1 MYDIDNTRERC
12 SRIMKNRK
20 LYSKIISLLL
30 PYKNYILGMS
40 LLMIFITVGTVFIP
54 LLQQEIVDSGL
65 MSGDLGLLG
74 ILVLMV
80 IALTIITNL
89 ASLFQAY
96 LRINLNA
103 KFLKDKQVE
112 ILDHSLKL
120 KIDYIKNDGLVQ
132 IIKDAEYALNNLSM
146 LTGEEMSNTL
156 VQIFKFIGV
165 FIGLVVINW
174 KLTLFLLIV
183 IPIRI
188 FVANKL
194 GKYVEK
200 YQMDTLMTQKVIH
213 GWEDDIY
220 HSATEV
226 KLWNL
231 YDNKCREYDRLLQDR
246 NTAIKKLS
254 FFIVLSSLLGQN
266 IQAIFLNMLYVL
278 GGILIW
284 GGELS
289 LGGIVAFITYATYL
303 LEPIGFIANLKM
315 IFSQVGPAFNMY
327 EDFLNYQE
335 EELEREKENRISCR
349 NIECLDFKVRN
360 LSFSFKNREL
370 LHSLCFDIK
379 EGDRVA
385 IVGENGSG
393 KSTLM
398 NIFLRFYDSQE
409 GCITLNGKAISDYE
423 LFSYRDLFSVIMQN
437 PYLFRGTVRDNL
449 TMFGK
454 NELTQEIL
462 DNKLLDFV
470 EHLSEGYDTDIGS
483 DSSHISGGEKQK
495 IALMRALASKSK
507 ILILDEPTA
516 AYDKQSEKEFVDV
529 LRECNKKIIILIT
542 HEPKL
547 LQFANKIIEIRDM
560 QIKQYSSYK
569 EYQEKK

>member
-1 MYDIDNTRERC
+1 
-12 SRIMKNRK
+12 MKNRK

-65 MSGDLGLLG
+65 MSGDLGILG
-74 ILVLMV
+74 TLVLMV

-89 ASLFQAY
+89 ASLFQSY

-112 ILDHSLKL
+112 ILNHSFKL
-120 KIDYIKNDGLVQ
+120 KMDYIKNDGLVQ
-132 IIKDAEYALNNLSM
+132 IIKNAEYALNNLSM

-165 FIGLVVINW
+165 FIGLILINW
-174 KLTLFLLIV
+174 KLTLFLLFV
-183 IPIRI
+183 IPVRI

-200 YQMDTLMTQKVIH
+200 YQMDTLTIQKGIH

-231 YDNKCREYDRLLQDR
+231 YDNKCREYNELLQNR

-254 FFIVLSSLLGQN
+254 FFIVLSDLLGQD
-266 IQAIFLNMLYVL
+266 IQALFLNMLYVL

-289 LGGIVAFITYATYL
+289 IGGIVAFITYATYL
-303 LEPIGFIANLKM
+303 LEPIGFIANLRM
-315 IFSQVGPAFNMY
+315 IFSQVTPAFNMY
-327 EDFLNYQE
+327 EEFFSYQE
-335 EELEREKENRISCR
+335 EEQEWEKKNRISCR
-349 NIECLDFKVRN
+349 DIEVVDFKVQE
-360 LSFSFKNREL
+360 LSFSFKNRKL
-370 LHSLCFDIK
+370 LYSLCFDIK
-379 EGDRVA
+379 EGDKVA

-393 KSTLM
+393 KSTLL

-449 TMFGK
+449 TLFGK

-470 EHLSEGYDTDIGS
+470 EHLSDGYDTDIGS
-483 DSSHISGGEKQK
+483 DASHISGGEKQK
-495 IALMRALASKSK
+495 IALMRALASKSQ

-516 AYDKQSEKEFVDV
+516 AYDKQSEQEFLEV
-529 LRECNKKIIILIT
+529 LRGCDKKIIILIT

-547 LQFANKIIEIRDM
+547 LQFANKIIEIENM
-560 QIKQYSSYK
+560 QIKQYGSYK
-569 EYQEKK
+569 EYQESR

>member
-1 MYDIDNTRERC
+1 
-12 SRIMKNRK
+12 MKNRK
-20 LYSKIISLLL
+20 LYSKIISLLS

-65 MSGDLGLLG
+65 MSGDLGILG
-74 ILVLMV
+74 TLVLMV

-89 ASLFQAY
+89 ASLFQSY

-112 ILDHSLKL
+112 ILNHSLKL
-120 KIDYIKNDGLVQ
+120 KMDYIKNDGLVQ

-165 FIGLVVINW
+165 FIGLILINW
-174 KLTLFLLIV
+174 KLTLFLLFV
-183 IPIRI
+183 IPVRI

-194 GKYVEK
+194 GKHVEK
-200 YQMDTLMTQKVIH
+200 YQMDTLTIQKGIH

-231 YDNKCREYDRLLQDR
+231 YDNKCREYNELLQNR

-254 FFIVLSSLLGQN
+254 FFIVLSDLLGQD
-266 IQAIFLNMLYVL
+266 IQALFLNMLYIL

-289 LGGIVAFITYATYL
+289 IGGIVAFITYATYL
-303 LEPIGFIANLKM
+303 LEPIGFIANLRM
-315 IFSQVGPAFNMY
+315 IFSQVTPAFNMY
-327 EDFLNYQE
+327 EEFFSYQE
-335 EELEREKENRISCR
+335 EEQEWEKKNRISCR
-349 NIECLDFKVRN
+349 NIEAVDFKVQE
-360 LSFSFKNREL
+360 LSFSFKNRKL

-379 EGDRVA
+379 EGDKVA

-393 KSTLM
+393 KSTLL
-398 NIFLRFYDSQE
+398 NIFLRFYDLQE

-449 TMFGK
+449 TLFGK

-470 EHLSEGYDTDIGS
+470 EYLSDGYDTDIGS
-483 DSSHISGGEKQK
+483 DASHISGGEKQK

-516 AYDKQSEKEFVDV
+516 AYDKQSEQEFLEV
-529 LRECNKKIIILIT
+529 LRGCDKKIIILIT

-547 LQFANKIIEIRDM
+547 LQFANKIIEIENM
-560 QIKQYSSYK
+560 QIKQYGSYK
-569 EYQEKK
+569 EYKESR

>member
-1 MYDIDNTRERC
+1 
-12 SRIMKNRK
+12 
-20 LYSKIISLLL
+20 
-30 PYKNYILGMS
+30 MS
-40 LLMIFITVGTVFIP
+40 LLMVFITVGTIFIP

-65 MSGDLGLLG
+65 MSGDLGILG
-74 ILVLMV
+74 TLVLIV

-89 ASLFQAY
+89 ASLLQSY

-120 KIDYIKNDGLVQ
+120 KMDYIKNDGLVQ

-174 KLTLFLLIV
+174 KLTLFLLLI
-183 IPIRI
+183 IPVRI

-194 GKYVEK
+194 GKHVEK
-200 YQMDTLMTQKVIH
+200 YQMDTLMIQKGIH

-231 YDNKCREYDRLLQDR
+231 YDNKCREYDELLQNR

-254 FFIVLSSLLGQN
+254 FFIVLSELLGQD

-303 LEPIGFIANLKM
+303 LEPVGFIANLKM
-315 IFSQVGPAFNMY
+315 IFSQVGPAFSMY
-327 EDFLNYQE
+327 EDFLAYQE
-335 EELEREKENRISCR
+335 EELEEEKKNRISGQTV
-349 NIECLDFKVRN
+349 EHVDFEVRN

-370 LHSLCFDIK
+370 LRSLCFNIK
-379 EGDRVA
+379 EGDKVA
-385 IVGENGSG
+385 VVGENGSG
-393 KSTLM
+393 KSTLL
-398 NIFLRFYDSQE
+398 NIFLRFYDLQE
-409 GCITLNGKAISDYE
+409 GSITLNGKAISDYE

-437 PYLFRGTVRDNL
+437 PYLFRGTIRDNL
-449 TMFGK
+449 TLFGK

-462 DNKLLDFV
+462 NSRLLDFV
-470 EHLSEGYDTDIGS
+470 EYLSDGYDTDVGS

-516 AYDKQSEKEFVDV
+516 AYDKQSEKEFLDV
-529 LRECNKKIIILIT
+529 LCGCDKKIIILIT

-547 LQFANKIIEIRDM
+547 LQFANKIIEIENM
-560 QIKQYSSYK
+560 QIKQYGSYK
-569 EYQEKK
+569 EYQESR

>member
-12 SRIMKNRK
+12 LTIMKNRK

-40 LLMIFITVGTVFIP
+40 LLMIFITGGTVFIP
-54 LLQQEIVDSGL
+54 LLQQEIVDGGL

-74 ILVLMV
+74 TLVLMV

-289 LGGIVAFITYATYL
+289 LGGIVAFITYAAYL

>member
-1 MYDIDNTRERC
+1 
-12 SRIMKNRK
+12 MKNRK

-65 MSGDLGLLG
+65 MSGDLGILG
-74 ILVLMV
+74 TLVLMV

-89 ASLFQAY
+89 ASLFQSY

-112 ILDHSLKL
+112 ILNHSLKL
-120 KIDYIKNDGLVQ
+120 KMDYIKNDGLVQ
-132 IIKDAEYALNNLSM
+132 IIKNAEYALNNLSM

-165 FIGLVVINW
+165 FIGLILINW
-174 KLTLFLLIV
+174 KLTLFLLFV
-183 IPIRI
+183 IPVRI

-200 YQMDTLMTQKVIH
+200 YQMDTLTIQKGIH

-231 YDNKCREYDRLLQDR
+231 YDNKCREYNELLQNR

-254 FFIVLSSLLGQN
+254 FFIVLSDLLGQD
-266 IQAIFLNMLYVL
+266 IQALFLNMLYVL

-289 LGGIVAFITYATYL
+289 IGGIVAFITYATYL
-303 LEPIGFIANLKM
+303 LEPIGFIANLRM
-315 IFSQVGPAFNMY
+315 IFSQVTPAFNMY
-327 EDFLNYQE
+327 EEFFSYQE
-335 EELEREKENRISCR
+335 EEQEWEKKNRISCR
-349 NIECLDFKVRN
+349 DIEVVDFKVQE
-360 LSFSFKNREL
+360 LSFSFKNRKL
-370 LHSLCFDIK
+370 LYSLCFDIK
-379 EGDRVA
+379 EGDKVA

-393 KSTLM
+393 KSTLL

-437 PYLFRGTVRDNL
+437 PYLFRGTVRNNL
-449 TMFGK
+449 TLFGK

-470 EHLSEGYDTDIGS
+470 EHLSDGYDTDIGS
-483 DSSHISGGEKQK
+483 DASHISGGEKQK
-495 IALMRALASKSK
+495 IALMRALASKSQ

-516 AYDKQSEKEFVDV
+516 AYDKQSEQEFLEV
-529 LRECNKKIIILIT
+529 LRGCDKKIIILIT

-547 LQFANKIIEIRDM
+547 LQFANKIIEIENM
-560 QIKQYSSYK
+560 QIKQYGSYK
-569 EYQEKK
+569 EYQESR

>member
-12 SRIMKNRK
+12 SKIMKNRK

-65 MSGDLGLLG
+65 MSGDLGILG
-74 ILVLMV
+74 TLVLMV

-89 ASLFQAY
+89 ASLFQSY

-112 ILDHSLKL
+112 ILNHSFKL
-120 KIDYIKNDGLVQ
+120 KMDYIKNDGLVQ
-132 IIKDAEYALNNLSM
+132 IIKNAEYALNNLSM

-165 FIGLVVINW
+165 FIGLILINW
-174 KLTLFLLIV
+174 KLTLFLLFV
-183 IPIRI
+183 IPVRI

-200 YQMDTLMTQKVIH
+200 YQMDTLTIQKGIH

-231 YDNKCREYDRLLQDR
+231 YDNKCREYNELLQNR

-254 FFIVLSSLLGQN
+254 FFIVLSDLLGQD
-266 IQAIFLNMLYVL
+266 IQALFLNMLYVL

-289 LGGIVAFITYATYL
+289 IGGIVAFITYATYL
-303 LEPIGFIANLKM
+303 LEPIGFIANLRM
-315 IFSQVGPAFNMY
+315 IFSQVTPAFNMY
-327 EDFLNYQE
+327 EEFFSYQE
-335 EELEREKENRISCR
+335 EEQEWEKKNRISCR
-349 NIECLDFKVRN
+349 DIEVVDFKVQE
-360 LSFSFKNREL
+360 LSFSFKNRKL
-370 LHSLCFDIK
+370 LYSLCFDIK
-379 EGDRVA
+379 EGDKVA

-393 KSTLM
+393 KSTLL

-449 TMFGK
+449 TLFGK

-470 EHLSEGYDTDIGS
+470 EHLSDGYDTDIGS
-483 DSSHISGGEKQK
+483 DASHISGGEKQK
-495 IALMRALASKSK
+495 IALMRALASKSQ

-516 AYDKQSEKEFVDV
+516 AYDKQSEQEFLEV
-529 LRECNKKIIILIT
+529 LRGCDKKIIILIT
-542 HEPKL
+542 HEPQL
-547 LQFANKIIEIRDM
+547 LQFANKIIEIENM
-560 QIKQYSSYK
+560 QIKQYGSYK
-569 EYQEKK
+569 EYQESR

>member
-1 MYDIDNTRERC
+1 
-12 SRIMKNRK
+12 MKNRK

-40 LLMIFITVGTVFIP
+40 LLMIFITGGTVFIP

>member
-1 MYDIDNTRERC
+1 
-12 SRIMKNRK
+12 MKDRK

-40 LLMIFITVGTVFIP
+40 LLMIFITGGTVFIP

-74 ILVLMV
+74 TLVLMV

-103 KFLKDKQVE
+103 KFLKDKQLE

-349 NIECLDFKVRN
+349 NIECLDFEVRN

-398 NIFLRFYDSQE
+398 NIFLRFYDLQE
-409 GCITLNGKAISDYE
+409 GSITLNGKAISDYE

-437 PYLFRGTVRDNL
+437 PYLFRGTVKDNL
-449 TMFGK
+449 TLFGK
-454 NELTQEIL
+454 NELSQEIL
-462 DNKLLDFV
+462 DNKLLSFV
-470 EHLSEGYDTDIGS
+470 QHLSDGYDTDVGS
-483 DSSHISGGEKQK
+483 DASHVSGGEKQK
-495 IALMRALASKSK
+495 IALMRALASNSR
-507 ILILDEPTA
+507 ILVLDEPTA
-516 AYDKQSEKEFVDV
+516 AYDKQSEEEFVNV
-529 LRECNKKIIILIT
+529 LRGCNKKIIILIT

-547 LQFANKIIEIRDM
+547 LQFANKIIAIEDM
-560 QIKQYSSYK
+560 QINQYRSYK
-569 EYQEKK
+569 EYLENKR

>member
-40 LLMIFITVGTVFIP
+40 LLMIFITGGTVFIP
-54 LLQQEIVDSGL
+54 LLQQEIVDGGL

-74 ILVLMV
+74 TLALMV

-289 LGGIVAFITYATYL
+289 LGGIVAFITYAAYL

>member
-12 SRIMKNRK
+12 SKIMKNRK

-65 MSGDLGLLG
+65 MSGDLGILG
-74 ILVLMV
+74 TLVLMV

-89 ASLFQAY
+89 ASLFQSY

-112 ILDHSLKL
+112 ILNHSLKL
-120 KIDYIKNDGLVQ
+120 KMDYIKNDGLVQ
-132 IIKDAEYALNNLSM
+132 IIKNAEYALNNLSM

-165 FIGLVVINW
+165 FIGLILINW
-174 KLTLFLLIV
+174 KLTLFLLFV
-183 IPIRI
+183 IPVRI

-200 YQMDTLMTQKVIH
+200 YQMDTLTIQKGIH

-231 YDNKCREYDRLLQDR
+231 YDNKCREYNELLQNR

-254 FFIVLSSLLGQN
+254 FFIVLSDLLGQD
-266 IQAIFLNMLYVL
+266 IQALFLNMLYVL

-289 LGGIVAFITYATYL
+289 IGGIVAFITYATYL
-303 LEPIGFIANLKM
+303 LEPIGFIANLRM
-315 IFSQVGPAFNMY
+315 IFSQVTPAFNMY
-327 EDFLNYQE
+327 EEFFSYQE
-335 EELEREKENRISCR
+335 EEQEWEKKNRISCR
-349 NIECLDFKVRN
+349 DIEVVDFKVQE
-360 LSFSFKNREL
+360 LSFSFKNRKL
-370 LHSLCFDIK
+370 LYSLCFDIK
-379 EGDRVA
+379 EGDKVA

-393 KSTLM
+393 KSTLL

-449 TMFGK
+449 TLFGK

-470 EHLSEGYDTDIGS
+470 EHLSDGYDTDIGS
-483 DSSHISGGEKQK
+483 DASHISGGEKQK
-495 IALMRALASKSK
+495 IALMRALASKSQ

-516 AYDKQSEKEFVDV
+516 AYDKQSEQEFLEV
-529 LRECNKKIIILIT
+529 LRGCDKKIIILIT

-547 LQFANKIIEIRDM
+547 LQFANKIIEIENM
-560 QIKQYSSYK
+560 QIKQYGSYK
-569 EYQEKK
+569 EYQESR

>member
-12 SRIMKNRK
+12 SKIMKNRK

-65 MSGDLGLLG
+65 MSGDLGILG
-74 ILVLMV
+74 TLVLMV

-89 ASLFQAY
+89 ASLFQSY

-112 ILDHSLKL
+112 ILNHSFKL
-120 KIDYIKNDGLVQ
+120 KMDYIKNDGLVQ
-132 IIKDAEYALNNLSM
+132 IIKNAEYALNNLSM

-165 FIGLVVINW
+165 FIGLILINW
-174 KLTLFLLIV
+174 KLTLFLLFV
-183 IPIRI
+183 IPVRI

-200 YQMDTLMTQKVIH
+200 YQMDTLTIQKGIH

-231 YDNKCREYDRLLQDR
+231 YDNKCREYNELLQNR

-254 FFIVLSSLLGQN
+254 FFIVLSDLLGQD
-266 IQAIFLNMLYVL
+266 IQALFLNMLYVL

-289 LGGIVAFITYATYL
+289 IGGIVAFITYATYL
-303 LEPIGFIANLKM
+303 LEPIGFIANLRM
-315 IFSQVGPAFNMY
+315 IFSQVTPAFNMY
-327 EDFLNYQE
+327 EEFFSYQE
-335 EELEREKENRISCR
+335 EEQEWEKKNRISCR
-349 NIECLDFKVRN
+349 DIEVVDFKVQE
-360 LSFSFKNREL
+360 LSFSFKNRKL
-370 LHSLCFDIK
+370 LYSLCFDIK
-379 EGDRVA
+379 EGDKVA

-393 KSTLM
+393 KSTLL

-449 TMFGK
+449 TLFGK

-470 EHLSEGYDTDIGS
+470 EHLSDGYDTDIGS
-483 DSSHISGGEKQK
+483 DASHISGGEKQK
-495 IALMRALASKSK
+495 IALMRALASKSQ

-516 AYDKQSEKEFVDV
+516 AYDKQSEQEFLEV
-529 LRECNKKIIILIT
+529 LRGCDKKIIILIT

-547 LQFANKIIEIRDM
+547 LQFANKIIEIENM
-560 QIKQYSSYK
+560 QIKQYGSYK
-569 EYQEKK
+569 EYQESR

>member
-1 MYDIDNTRERC
+1 
-12 SRIMKNRK
+12 MKNRK
-20 LYSKIISLLL
+20 LYSKIIGLLL

-40 LLMIFITVGTVFIP
+40 LLMVFITVGTIFIP

-65 MSGDLGLLG
+65 MSGDLGILAT
-74 ILVLMV
+74 LVLIV

-89 ASLFQAY
+89 ASLLQSY

-120 KIDYIKNDGLVQ
+120 KMDYIKNDGLVQ

-174 KLTLFLLIV
+174 KLTLFLLLI
-183 IPIRI
+183 IPVRI

-194 GKYVEK
+194 GKHVEK
-200 YQMDTLMTQKVIH
+200 YQMDTLMIQKGIH

-231 YDNKCREYDRLLQDR
+231 YDNKCREYDELLQNR

-254 FFIVLSSLLGQN
+254 FFIVLSELLGQD

-303 LEPIGFIANLKM
+303 LEPVGFIANLKM
-315 IFSQVGPAFNMY
+315 IFSQVGPAFSMY
-327 EDFLNYQE
+327 EDFLAYQE
-335 EELEREKENRISCR
+335 EELEEEKKNRISGQTV
-349 NIECLDFKVRN
+349 EHVDFEVRN

-370 LHSLCFDIK
+370 LRSLCFNIK
-379 EGDRVA
+379 EGDKVA
-385 IVGENGSG
+385 VVGENGSG
-393 KSTLM
+393 KSTLL
-398 NIFLRFYDSQE
+398 NIFLRFYDLQE
-409 GCITLNGKAISDYE
+409 GSITLNGKAISDYE

-437 PYLFRGTVRDNL
+437 PYLFRGTIRDNL
-449 TMFGK
+449 TLFGK

-462 DNKLLDFV
+462 NSRLLDFV
-470 EHLSEGYDTDIGS
+470 EYLSDGYDTDVGS

-516 AYDKQSEKEFVDV
+516 AYDKQSEKEFLDV
-529 LRECNKKIIILIT
+529 LCGCDKKIIILIT

-547 LQFANKIIEIRDM
+547 LQFANKIIEIENM
-560 QIKQYSSYK
+560 QIKQYGSYK
-569 EYQEKK
+569 EYQESR

>member
-1 MYDIDNTRERC
+1 
-12 SRIMKNRK
+12 MKNRK
-20 LYSKIISLLL
+20 LYSKIISLLS

-65 MSGDLGLLG
+65 MSGDLGILG
-74 ILVLMV
+74 TLVLMV

-89 ASLFQAY
+89 ASLFQSY

-112 ILDHSLKL
+112 ILNHSLKL
-120 KIDYIKNDGLVQ
+120 KMDYIKNDGLVQ

-165 FIGLVVINW
+165 FIGLILINW
-174 KLTLFLLIV
+174 KLTLFLLFV
-183 IPIRI
+183 IPVRI

-194 GKYVEK
+194 GKHVEK
-200 YQMDTLMTQKVIH
+200 YQIDTLTIQKGIH

-231 YDNKCREYDRLLQDR
+231 YDNKCREYNELLQNR

-254 FFIVLSSLLGQN
+254 FFIVLSDLLGQD
-266 IQAIFLNMLYVL
+266 IQALFLNMLYVL

-289 LGGIVAFITYATYL
+289 IGGIVAFITYATYL
-303 LEPIGFIANLKM
+303 LEPIGFIANLRM
-315 IFSQVGPAFNMY
+315 IFSQVTPAFNMY
-327 EDFLNYQE
+327 EEFFSYQE
-335 EELEREKENRISCR
+335 EEQEWEKKNRISCR
-349 NIECLDFKVRN
+349 NIEAVDFKVQE
-360 LSFSFKNREL
+360 LSFSFKNRKL

-379 EGDRVA
+379 EGDKVA

-393 KSTLM
+393 KSTLL
-398 NIFLRFYDSQE
+398 NIFLRFYDLQE

-449 TMFGK
+449 TLFGK

-470 EHLSEGYDTDIGS
+470 EHLSDGYDTDIGS
-483 DSSHISGGEKQK
+483 DASHISGGEKQK

-516 AYDKQSEKEFVDV
+516 AYDKQSEQEFLEV
-529 LRECNKKIIILIT
+529 LRGCDKKIIILIT

-547 LQFANKIIEIRDM
+547 LQFANKIIEIENM
-560 QIKQYSSYK
+560 QIKQYGSYK
-569 EYQEKK
+569 EYKESR

>member
-1 MYDIDNTRERC
+1 
-12 SRIMKNRK
+12 MKNRK

-40 LLMIFITVGTVFIP
+40 LLMIFITGGTVFTP

>member
-1 MYDIDNTRERC
+1 
-12 SRIMKNRK
+12 
-20 LYSKIISLLL
+20 
-30 PYKNYILGMS
+30 MS

-65 MSGDLGLLG
+65 MSGDLGILG
-74 ILVLMV
+74 TLVLMV

-89 ASLFQAY
+89 ASLFQSY

-112 ILDHSLKL
+112 ILNHSLKL
-120 KIDYIKNDGLVQ
+120 KMDYIKNDGLVQ

-165 FIGLVVINW
+165 FIGLILINW
-174 KLTLFLLIV
+174 KLTLFLLFV
-183 IPIRI
+183 IPVRI

-194 GKYVEK
+194 GKHVEK
-200 YQMDTLMTQKVIH
+200 YQIDTLTIQKGIH

-231 YDNKCREYDRLLQDR
+231 YDNKCREYNELLQNR

-254 FFIVLSSLLGQN
+254 FFIVLSDLLGQD
-266 IQAIFLNMLYVL
+266 IQALFLNMLYVL

-289 LGGIVAFITYATYL
+289 IGGIVAFITYATYL
-303 LEPIGFIANLKM
+303 LEPIGFIANLRM
-315 IFSQVGPAFNMY
+315 IFSQVTPAFNMY
-327 EDFLNYQE
+327 EEFFSYQE
-335 EELEREKENRISCR
+335 EEQEWEKKNRISCR
-349 NIECLDFKVRN
+349 NIEAVDFKVQE
-360 LSFSFKNREL
+360 LSFSFKNRKL

-379 EGDRVA
+379 EGDKVA

-393 KSTLM
+393 KSTLL
-398 NIFLRFYDSQE
+398 NIFLRFYDLQE

-449 TMFGK
+449 TLFGK

-470 EHLSEGYDTDIGS
+470 EHLSDGYDTDIGS
-483 DSSHISGGEKQK
+483 DASHISGGEKQK

-516 AYDKQSEKEFVDV
+516 AYDKQSEQEFLEV
-529 LRECNKKIIILIT
+529 LRGCDKKIIILIT

-547 LQFANKIIEIRDM
+547 LQFANKIIEIENM
-560 QIKQYSSYK
+560 QIKQYGSYK
-569 EYQEKK
+569 EYKESR

>member
-12 SRIMKNRK
+12 SKIMKKRK

-65 MSGDLGLLG
+65 MSGDLGILG
-74 ILVLMV
+74 TLVLMV

-89 ASLFQAY
+89 ASLFQSY

-112 ILDHSLKL
+112 ILNHSLKL
-120 KIDYIKNDGLVQ
+120 KMDYIKNDGLVQ
-132 IIKDAEYALNNLSM
+132 IIKNAEYALNNLSM

-165 FIGLVVINW
+165 FIGLILINW
-174 KLTLFLLIV
+174 KLTLFLLFV
-183 IPIRI
+183 IPVRI

-200 YQMDTLMTQKVIH
+200 YQMDTLTIQKGIH

-231 YDNKCREYDRLLQDR
+231 YDNKCREYNELLQNR

-254 FFIVLSSLLGQN
+254 FFIVLSDLLGQD
-266 IQAIFLNMLYVL
+266 IQALFLNMLYVL

-289 LGGIVAFITYATYL
+289 IGGIVAFITYATYL
-303 LEPIGFIANLKM
+303 LEPIGFIANLRM
-315 IFSQVGPAFNMY
+315 IFSQVTPAFNMY
-327 EDFLNYQE
+327 EEFFSYQE
-335 EELEREKENRISCR
+335 EEQEWEKKNRISCR
-349 NIECLDFKVRN
+349 DIEVVDFKVQE
-360 LSFSFKNREL
+360 LSFSFKNRKL
-370 LHSLCFDIK
+370 LYSLCFDIK
-379 EGDRVA
+379 EGDKVA

-393 KSTLM
+393 KSTFL

-449 TMFGK
+449 TLFGK

-470 EHLSEGYDTDIGS
+470 EHLSDGYDTDIGS
-483 DSSHISGGEKQK
+483 DASHISGGEKQK
-495 IALMRALASKSK
+495 IALMRALASKSQ

-516 AYDKQSEKEFVDV
+516 AYDKQSEQEFLEV
-529 LRECNKKIIILIT
+529 LRGCDKKIIILIT

-547 LQFANKIIEIRDM
+547 LQFANKIIEIENM
-560 QIKQYSSYK
+560 QIKQYGSYK
-569 EYQEKK
+569 EYQESR

>member
-1 MYDIDNTRERC
+1 
-12 SRIMKNRK
+12 MKNRK

-40 LLMIFITVGTVFIP
+40 LLMIFITGGTVFIP
-54 LLQQEIVDSGL
+54 LLQQEIVDGGL

-74 ILVLMV
+74 TLVLMV

-289 LGGIVAFITYATYL
+289 LGGIVAFITYAAYL

>member
-12 SRIMKNRK
+12 LTIMKNRK
-20 LYSKIISLLL
+20 LYSKIIGLLL

-40 LLMIFITVGTVFIP
+40 LLMVFITVGTIFIP

-65 MSGDLGLLG
+65 MSGDLGILAT
-74 ILVLMV
+74 LVLIV

-89 ASLFQAY
+89 ASLLQSY

-120 KIDYIKNDGLVQ
+120 KMDYIKNDGLVQ

-174 KLTLFLLIV
+174 KLTLFLLLI
-183 IPIRI
+183 IPVRI

-194 GKYVEK
+194 GKHVEK
-200 YQMDTLMTQKVIH
+200 YQMDTLMIQKGIH

-231 YDNKCREYDRLLQDR
+231 YDNKCREYDELLQNR

-254 FFIVLSSLLGQN
+254 FFIVLSELLGQD

-303 LEPIGFIANLKM
+303 LEPVGFIANLKM
-315 IFSQVGPAFNMY
+315 IFSQVGPAFSMY
-327 EDFLNYQE
+327 EDFLAYQE
-335 EELEREKENRISCR
+335 EELEEEKKNRISGQTV
-349 NIECLDFKVRN
+349 EHVDFEVRN

-370 LHSLCFDIK
+370 LRSLCFNIK
-379 EGDRVA
+379 EGDKVA
-385 IVGENGSG
+385 VVGENGSG
-393 KSTLM
+393 KSTLL
-398 NIFLRFYDSQE
+398 NIFLRFYDLQE
-409 GCITLNGKAISDYE
+409 GSITLNGKAISDYE

-437 PYLFRGTVRDNL
+437 PYLFRGTIRDNL
-449 TMFGK
+449 TLFGK

-462 DNKLLDFV
+462 NSRLLDFV
-470 EHLSEGYDTDIGS
+470 EYLSDGYDTDVGS

-516 AYDKQSEKEFVDV
+516 AYDKQSEKEFLDV
-529 LRECNKKIIILIT
+529 LCGCDKKIIILIT

-547 LQFANKIIEIRDM
+547 LQFANKIIEIENM
-560 QIKQYSSYK
+560 QIKQYGSYK
-569 EYQEKK
+569 EYQESR

>member
-12 SRIMKNRK
+12 SKIMKKRK

-65 MSGDLGLLG
+65 MSGDLGILG
-74 ILVLMV
+74 TLVLMV

-89 ASLFQAY
+89 ASLFQSY

-112 ILDHSLKL
+112 ILNHSLKL
-120 KIDYIKNDGLVQ
+120 KMDYIKNDGLVQ
-132 IIKDAEYALNNLSM
+132 IIKNAEYALNNLSM

-165 FIGLVVINW
+165 FIGLILINW
-174 KLTLFLLIV
+174 KLTLFLLFV
-183 IPIRI
+183 IPVRI

-200 YQMDTLMTQKVIH
+200 YQMDTLTIQKGIH
-213 GWEDDIY
+213 GCEDDIY

-231 YDNKCREYDRLLQDR
+231 YDNKCREYNELLQNR

-254 FFIVLSSLLGQN
+254 FFIVLSDLLGQD
-266 IQAIFLNMLYVL
+266 IQALFLNMLYVL

-289 LGGIVAFITYATYL
+289 IGGIVAFITYATYL
-303 LEPIGFIANLKM
+303 LEPIGFIANLRM
-315 IFSQVGPAFNMY
+315 IFSQVTPAFNMY
-327 EDFLNYQE
+327 EEFFSYQE
-335 EELEREKENRISCR
+335 EEQEWEKKNRISCR
-349 NIECLDFKVRN
+349 DIEVVDFKVQE
-360 LSFSFKNREL
+360 LSFSFKNRKL
-370 LHSLCFDIK
+370 LYSLCFDIK
-379 EGDRVA
+379 EGDKVA

-393 KSTLM
+393 KSTLL

-449 TMFGK
+449 TLFGK

-470 EHLSEGYDTDIGS
+470 EHLSDGYDTDIGS
-483 DSSHISGGEKQK
+483 DASHISGGEKQK
-495 IALMRALASKSK
+495 IALMRALASKSQ

-516 AYDKQSEKEFVDV
+516 AYDKQSEQEFLEV
-529 LRECNKKIIILIT
+529 LRGCDKKIIILIT

-547 LQFANKIIEIRDM
+547 LQFANKIIEIENM
-560 QIKQYSSYK
+560 QIKQYGSYK
-569 EYQEKK
+569 EYQESR

>member
-1 MYDIDNTRERC
+1 
-12 SRIMKNRK
+12 MKNRK

-30 PYKNYILGMS
+30 AYKNYILGMS
-40 LLMIFITVGTVFIP
+40 LLMIFITVGTAFIP

-65 MSGDLGLLG
+65 MSGDLGILG
-74 ILVLMV
+74 TLVLMV

-89 ASLFQAY
+89 ASLFQSY

-112 ILDHSLKL
+112 VLNHSLKL
-120 KIDYIKNDGLVQ
+120 KMDYIKNDGLVQ

-165 FIGLVVINW
+165 FIGLILINW
-174 KLTLFLLIV
+174 KLTLFLLFV
-183 IPIRI
+183 IPARI

-194 GKYVEK
+194 GKHVEK
-200 YQMDTLMTQKVIH
+200 YQMDTLMIQKGIH

-231 YDNKCREYDRLLQDR
+231 YDNKCREYDKLLQNR

-254 FFIVLSSLLGQN
+254 FFIVLSDLLGQD
-266 IQAIFLNMLYVL
+266 IQALFLNMLYVL

-289 LGGIVAFITYATYL
+289 IGGIVAFITYATYL
-303 LEPIGFIANLKM
+303 LEPIGFIANLRM

-327 EDFLNYQE
+327 EDFLSYQE
-335 EELEREKENRISCR
+335 EELEREKKNKISCCDV
-349 NIECLDFKVRN
+349 ESVDFRVQN

-370 LHSLCFDIK
+370 LQSLCFDIK
-379 EGDRVA
+379 EGDRIA

-393 KSTLM
+393 KSTLL
-398 NIFLRFYDSQE
+398 NIFLRFYDLQE
-409 GCITLNGKAISDYE
+409 GCITLNGKVISDYE

-437 PYLFRGTVRDNL
+437 PYLFRGTVKDNL
-449 TMFGK
+449 TLFGK

-483 DSSHISGGEKQK
+483 DASHISGGEKQK

-516 AYDKQSEKEFVDV
+516 AYDKQSEKEFLDV
-529 LRECNKKIIILIT
+529 LRGCNKKIIILIT

-547 LQFANKIIEIRDM
+547 LQFANKIIEIENM
-560 QIKQYSSYK
+560 QIKQYGSYK
-569 EYQEKK
+569 EYQESR

>member
-12 SRIMKNRK
+12 LTIMKNRK
-20 LYSKIISLLL
+20 LYSKIIGLLL

-40 LLMIFITVGTVFIP
+40 LLMVFITVGTIFIP

-65 MSGDLGLLG
+65 MSGDLGILG
-74 ILVLMV
+74 TLVLIV

-89 ASLFQAY
+89 ASLLQSY

-120 KIDYIKNDGLVQ
+120 KMDYIKNDGLVQ

-174 KLTLFLLIV
+174 KLTLFLLLI
-183 IPIRI
+183 IPVRI

-194 GKYVEK
+194 GKHVEK
-200 YQMDTLMTQKVIH
+200 YQMDTLMIQKGIH

-231 YDNKCREYDRLLQDR
+231 YDNKCREYDELLRNR

-254 FFIVLSSLLGQN
+254 FFIVLSELLGQD

-303 LEPIGFIANLKM
+303 LEPVGFIANLKM
-315 IFSQVGPAFNMY
+315 IFSQVGPAFSMY
-327 EDFLNYQE
+327 EDFLAYQE
-335 EELEREKENRISCR
+335 EELEEEKKNRISGQTV
-349 NIECLDFKVRN
+349 EHVDFEVRN

-370 LHSLCFDIK
+370 LRSLCFNIK
-379 EGDRVA
+379 EGDKVA
-385 IVGENGSG
+385 VVGENGSG
-393 KSTLM
+393 KSTLL
-398 NIFLRFYDSQE
+398 NIFLRFYDLQE
-409 GCITLNGKAISDYE
+409 GSITLNGKAISDYE

-437 PYLFRGTVRDNL
+437 PYLFRGTIRDNL
-449 TMFGK
+449 TLFGK

-462 DNKLLDFV
+462 NSRLLDFV
-470 EHLSEGYDTDIGS
+470 EYLSDGYDTDVGS

-516 AYDKQSEKEFVDV
+516 AYDKQSEKEFLDV
-529 LRECNKKIIILIT
+529 LCGCDKKIIILIT

-547 LQFANKIIEIRDM
+547 LQFANKIIEIENM
-560 QIKQYSSYK
+560 QIKQYGSYK
-569 EYQEKK
+569 EYQESR

>member
-12 SRIMKNRK
+12 SKIMKNRK

-65 MSGDLGLLG
+65 MSGDLGILG
-74 ILVLMV
+74 TLVLMV

-89 ASLFQAY
+89 ASLFQSY

-112 ILDHSLKL
+112 ILNHSLKL
-120 KIDYIKNDGLVQ
+120 KMDYIKNDGLVQ
-132 IIKDAEYALNNLSM
+132 IIKNAEYALNNLSM

-165 FIGLVVINW
+165 FIGLILINW
-174 KLTLFLLIV
+174 KLTLFLLFV
-183 IPIRI
+183 IPVRI

-200 YQMDTLMTQKVIH
+200 YQMDTLTIQKGIH

-231 YDNKCREYDRLLQDR
+231 YDNKCREYNELLQNR

-254 FFIVLSSLLGQN
+254 FFIVLSDLLGQD
-266 IQAIFLNMLYVL
+266 IQALFLNMLYVL

-289 LGGIVAFITYATYL
+289 IGGIVAFITYATYL
-303 LEPIGFIANLKM
+303 LEPIGFIANLRM
-315 IFSQVGPAFNMY
+315 IFSQVTPAFNMY
-327 EDFLNYQE
+327 EEFFSYQE
-335 EELEREKENRISCR
+335 EEQEWEKKNRISCR
-349 NIECLDFKVRN
+349 DIEVVDFKVQE
-360 LSFSFKNREL
+360 LSFSFKNRKL
-370 LHSLCFDIK
+370 LYSLCFDIK
-379 EGDRVA
+379 EGDKVA

-393 KSTLM
+393 KSTLL

-437 PYLFRGTVRDNL
+437 PYLFRGTVRNNL
-449 TMFGK
+449 TLFGK

-470 EHLSEGYDTDIGS
+470 EHLSDGYDTDIGS
-483 DSSHISGGEKQK
+483 DASHISGGEKQK
-495 IALMRALASKSK
+495 IALMRALASKSQ

-516 AYDKQSEKEFVDV
+516 AYDKQSEQEFLEV
-529 LRECNKKIIILIT
+529 LRGCDKKIIILIT

-547 LQFANKIIEIRDM
+547 LQFANKIIEIENM
-560 QIKQYSSYK
+560 QIKQYGSYK
-569 EYQEKK
+569 EYQESR

>member
-1 MYDIDNTRERC
+1 
-12 SRIMKNRK
+12 MKNRK

-65 MSGDLGLLG
+65 MSGDLGILG
-74 ILVLMV
+74 TLVLMV

-89 ASLFQAY
+89 ASLFQSY

-112 ILDHSLKL
+112 ILNHSLKL
-120 KIDYIKNDGLVQ
+120 KMDYIKNDGLVQ
-132 IIKDAEYALNNLSM
+132 IIKNAEYALNNLSM

-165 FIGLVVINW
+165 FIGLILINW
-174 KLTLFLLIV
+174 KLTLFLLFV
-183 IPIRI
+183 IPVRI

-200 YQMDTLMTQKVIH
+200 YQMDTLTIQKGIH

-231 YDNKCREYDRLLQDR
+231 YDNKCREYNELLQNR

-254 FFIVLSSLLGQN
+254 FFIVLSDLLGQD
-266 IQAIFLNMLYVL
+266 IQALFLNMLYVL

-289 LGGIVAFITYATYL
+289 IGGIVAFITYATYL
-303 LEPIGFIANLKM
+303 LEPIGFIANLRM
-315 IFSQVGPAFNMY
+315 IFSQVTPAFNMY
-327 EDFLNYQE
+327 EEFFSYQE
-335 EELEREKENRISCR
+335 EEQEWEKKNRISCR
-349 NIECLDFKVRN
+349 DIEVVDFKVQE
-360 LSFSFKNREL
+360 LSFSFKNRKL
-370 LHSLCFDIK
+370 LYSLCFDIK
-379 EGDRVA
+379 EGDKVA

-393 KSTLM
+393 KSTLL

-449 TMFGK
+449 TLFGK

-470 EHLSEGYDTDIGS
+470 EHLSDGYDTDIGS
-483 DSSHISGGEKQK
+483 DASHISGGEKQK
-495 IALMRALASKSK
+495 IALMRALASKSQ

-516 AYDKQSEKEFVDV
+516 AYDKQSEQEFLEV
-529 LRECNKKIIILIT
+529 LRGCDKKIIILIT

-547 LQFANKIIEIRDM
+547 LQFANKIIEIENM
-560 QIKQYSSYK
+560 QIKQYGSYK
-569 EYQEKK
+569 EYQESR

>member
-40 LLMIFITVGTVFIP
+40 LLMIFITGGTVFIP
-54 LLQQEIVDSGL
+54 LLQQEIVDGGL

-74 ILVLMV
+74 TLVLMV

-289 LGGIVAFITYATYL
+289 LGGIVAFITYAAYL

>member
-12 SRIMKNRK
+12 SKIMKKRK

-65 MSGDLGLLG
+65 MSGDLGILG
-74 ILVLMV
+74 TLVLMV

-89 ASLFQAY
+89 ASLFQSY

-112 ILDHSLKL
+112 ILNHSLKL
-120 KIDYIKNDGLVQ
+120 KMDYIKNDGLVQ
-132 IIKDAEYALNNLSM
+132 IIKNAEYALNNLSM

-165 FIGLVVINW
+165 FIGLILINW
-174 KLTLFLLIV
+174 KLTLFLLFV
-183 IPIRI
+183 IPVRI

-200 YQMDTLMTQKVIH
+200 YQMDTLTIQKGIH

-231 YDNKCREYDRLLQDR
+231 YDNKCREYNELLQNR

-254 FFIVLSSLLGQN
+254 FFIVLSDLLGQD
-266 IQAIFLNMLYVL
+266 IQALFLNMLYVL

-289 LGGIVAFITYATYL
+289 IGGIVAFITYATYL
-303 LEPIGFIANLKM
+303 LEPIGFIANLRM
-315 IFSQVGPAFNMY
+315 IFSQVTPAFNMY
-327 EDFLNYQE
+327 EEFFSYQE
-335 EELEREKENRISCR
+335 EEQEWEKKNRISCR
-349 NIECLDFKVRN
+349 DIEVVDFKVQE
-360 LSFSFKNREL
+360 LSFSFKNRKL
-370 LHSLCFDIK
+370 LYSLCFDIK
-379 EGDRVA
+379 EGDKVA

-393 KSTLM
+393 KSTLL

-449 TMFGK
+449 TLFGK

-470 EHLSEGYDTDIGS
+470 EHLSDGYDTDIGS
-483 DSSHISGGEKQK
+483 DASHISGGEKQK
-495 IALMRALASKSK
+495 IALMRALASKSQ

-516 AYDKQSEKEFVDV
+516 AYDKQSEQEFLEV
-529 LRECNKKIIILIT
+529 LRGCDKKIIILIT

-547 LQFANKIIEIRDM
+547 LQFANKIIEIENM
-560 QIKQYSSYK
+560 QIKQYGSYK
-569 EYQEKK
+569 EYQESR

>member
-1 MYDIDNTRERC
+1 
-12 SRIMKNRK
+12 MKKRK

-65 MSGDLGLLG
+65 MSGDLGILG
-74 ILVLMV
+74 TLVLMV

-89 ASLFQAY
+89 ASLFQSY

-112 ILDHSLKL
+112 ILNHSLKL
-120 KIDYIKNDGLVQ
+120 KMDYIKNDGLVQ
-132 IIKDAEYALNNLSM
+132 IIKNAEYALNNLSM

-165 FIGLVVINW
+165 FIGLILINW
-174 KLTLFLLIV
+174 KLTLFLLFV
-183 IPIRI
+183 IPVRI

-200 YQMDTLMTQKVIH
+200 YQMDTLTIQKGIH

-231 YDNKCREYDRLLQDR
+231 YDNKCREYNELLQNR

-254 FFIVLSSLLGQN
+254 FFIVLSDLLGQD
-266 IQAIFLNMLYVL
+266 IQALFLNMLYVL

-289 LGGIVAFITYATYL
+289 IGGIVAFITYATYL
-303 LEPIGFIANLKM
+303 LEPIGFIANLRM
-315 IFSQVGPAFNMY
+315 IFSQVTPAFNMY
-327 EDFLNYQE
+327 EEFFSYQE
-335 EELEREKENRISCR
+335 EEQEWEKKNRISCR
-349 NIECLDFKVRN
+349 DIEVVDFKVQE
-360 LSFSFKNREL
+360 LSFSFKNRKL
-370 LHSLCFDIK
+370 LYSLCFDIK
-379 EGDRVA
+379 EGDKVA

-393 KSTLM
+393 KSTLL

-449 TMFGK
+449 TLFGK

-470 EHLSEGYDTDIGS
+470 EHLSDGYDTDIGS
-483 DSSHISGGEKQK
+483 DASHISGGEKQK
-495 IALMRALASKSK
+495 IALMRALASKSQ

-516 AYDKQSEKEFVDV
+516 AYDKQSEQEFLEV
-529 LRECNKKIIILIT
+529 LRGCDKKIIILIT

-547 LQFANKIIEIRDM
+547 LQFANKIIEIENM
-560 QIKQYSSYK
+560 QIKQYGSYK
-569 EYQEKK
+569 EYQESR

>member
-1 MYDIDNTRERC
+1 
-12 SRIMKNRK
+12 MKNRK
-20 LYSKIISLLL
+20 LYSKIIALLL
-30 PYKNYILGMS
+30 PYKKYIVGMS
-40 LLMIFITVGTVFIP
+40 LLMVFITVGTIFIP
-54 LLQQEIVDSGL
+54 LLQQEIVDCGL
-65 MSGDLGLLG
+65 MSGNIKMLG

-80 IALTIITNL
+80 IILTIITNC
-89 ASLFQAY
+89 ASLFQSY

-103 KFLKDKQVE
+103 KFLKDKQIE
-112 ILDHSLKL
+112 ILDHSLRL
-120 KIDYIKNDGLVQ
+120 KMDYIKNDGLVQ
-132 IIKDAEYALNNLSM
+132 IIKDAEYSLNNLSM
-146 LTGEEMSNTL
+146 LTGEQLSNTL

-165 FIGLVVINW
+165 FIGLMVINW
-174 KLTLFLLIV
+174 KLTFFLMAV

-188 FVANKL
+188 FVTNKL

-231 YDNKCREYDRLLQDR
+231 YENKSREYNGLLQNR

-254 FFIVLSSLLGQN
+254 FFIVLSDLLGQD
-266 IQAIFLNMLYVL
+266 IQAVFLNMLYIL
-278 GGILIW
+278 GGMLIW
-284 GGELS
+284 GEELS
-289 LGGIVAFITYATYL
+289 FGGIVAFITYAAYL

-327 EDFLNYQE
+327 EEFLAYKE
-335 EELEREKENRISCR
+335 EMEGDKKSKIKCD
-349 NIECLDFKVRN
+349 NIESVSFEVRN
-360 LSFSFKNREL
+360 MSFSFNNRQL
-370 LHSLCFDIK
+370 LHSLSFNIN

-385 IVGENGSG
+385 VVGENGSG
-393 KSTLM
+393 KSTLI
-398 NIFLRFYDSQE
+398 NIFLRFYDLQE
-409 GCITLNGKAISDYE
+409 GSVTLNGKAISDYE

-449 TMFGK
+449 TLFGK
-454 NELTQEIL
+454 NELSQEIL
-462 DNKLLDFV
+462 DNNLLNFV
-470 EHLSEGYDTDIGS
+470 EHLSDGYDTDVGS
-483 DSSHISGGEKQK
+483 DASHISGGEKQK

-516 AYDKQSEKEFVDV
+516 AYDKQSEEEFMKV
-529 LRECNKKIIILIT
+529 LSGCDKKIIILIT

-547 LQFANKIIEIRDM
+547 LEFANKIIEIKNM
-560 QIKQYSSYK
+560 QIKQYASYK
-569 EYQEKK
+569 EYQDNK

>member
-1 MYDIDNTRERC
+1 
-12 SRIMKNRK
+12 
-20 LYSKIISLLL
+20 
-30 PYKNYILGMS
+30 MS
-40 LLMIFITVGTVFIP
+40 LLMIFITGGTVFIL

>member
-1 MYDIDNTRERC
+1 MK
-12 SRIMKNRK
+12 IMKNRK
-20 LYSKIISLLL
+20 LYSRVITLLL

-40 LLMIFITVGTVFIP
+40 LLMLFITVGTIFIP
-54 LLQQEIVDSGL
+54 LLQQKIVDSGL
-65 MSGDLGLLG
+65 MSGDLGILG
-74 ILVLMV
+74 TLVLIV
-80 IALTIITNL
+80 IVLTIITNL
-89 ASLFQAY
+89 ASLFQSY

-120 KIDYIKNDGLVQ
+120 KMDYIKNDGLVQ

-165 FIGLVVINW
+165 FIGLVLINW
-174 KLTLFLLIV
+174 KLTLFLLLV
-183 IPIRI
+183 IPVRI

-194 GKYVEK
+194 GKHVEK
-200 YQMDTLMTQKVIH
+200 YQMDTLMIQKGIH

-231 YDNKCREYDRLLQDR
+231 YDNKCREYDELLQNR
-246 NTAIKKLS
+246 NTSIKKLS
-254 FFIVLSSLLGQN
+254 FFIVLSDLLGQD
-266 IQAIFLNMLYVL
+266 IQALFLNMLYVL

-327 EDFLNYQE
+327 EDFLDYQE
-335 EELEREKENRISCR
+335 EEQQREKKNRISCHDV
-349 NIECLDFKVRN
+349 ECIDFEVRN

-379 EGDRVA
+379 EGDKVA

-393 KSTLM
+393 KSTLI
-398 NIFLRFYDSQE
+398 NILLRFYDQQE
-409 GCITLNGKAISDYE
+409 GSVTLNGRAINDYE

-449 TMFGK
+449 TLFGK

-470 EHLSEGYDTDIGS
+470 EHLSDGYDTDIGS
-483 DSSHISGGEKQK
+483 DASHISGGEKQK

-516 AYDKQSEKEFVDV
+516 AYDKQSEKEFLDI
-529 LRECNKKIIILIT
+529 LCGCNKKIIILIT

-547 LQFANKIIEIRDM
+547 LQFANKIIEIENM
-560 QIKQYSSYK
+560 QIKQYGSYK
-569 EYQEKK
+569 EYQESR